1 MSDAPQGRKTP
12 AWMFVAI
19 FVMVAILAGLVGWL
33 VGNMRPSTV
42 VVTTTSTVEASATL
56 PPETSPT
63 VPVTITTPTVI
74 PTTPPTPAKPKTT
87 REWAFLTGGYAS
99 GGKLYIK
106 TDYIY
111 LYETGAVANNAK
123 TKYGGSLRDDGS
135 YIRNLSPAIKTLT
148 LKPNANVQLIE
159 WAETGTAGSTWKY
172 GRADATAFVAVLAGA
187 ASSPSGVWSPAD
199 KPVLLTITGNTVS
212 VVGQYQPPHEPQ

>member
-1 MSDAPQGRKTP
+1 MSDAPQGRKVPTW
-12 AWMFVAI
+12 AFVVALVAI
-19 FVMVAILAGLVGWL
+19 AVLAGLVGWL
-33 VGNMRPSTV
+33 IGNLRPTTV
-42 VVTTTSTVEASATL
+42 VVI
-56 PPETSPT
+56 PPT
-63 VPVTITTPTVI
+63 TTPTVETSSTI
-74 PTTPPTPAKPKTT
+74 PTTVTVPATTTVEPTTPPTPAKPKTT
-87 REWAFLTGGYAS
+87 REWAFLTGGYVS

-106 TDYIY
+106 ADYIY

-123 TKYGGSLRDDGS
+123 TKYGGLLRDDGS